1 MQKLRILSI
10 DFYRIMRDVNAAG
23 LSVAAN
29 NYIIREFGI
38 TAFGICDF
46 EHSLAHSPTPFRV
59 SVNRAAKVVFFFDI
73 TK

>member
-23 LSVAAN
+23 LSVAN
-29 NYIIREFGI
+29 NNIVREFGI